1 MQIFTLHEINA
12 ASFYSKDTLITLDS
26 LSTEQIEKMYQN
38 RKIVFACTFIPSAVV
53 GICTGLILP
62 FLTAVTII
70 AINET
75 RISIK
80 EKSIYEKYLSE
91 NIGKT
96 LLPEPDYNC
105 ELNRDIKKISD

>member
-1 MQIFTLHEINA
+1 MQFVALHEINA
-12 ASFYSKDTLITLDS
+12 ASCYSKDTVITLDS
-26 LSTEQIEKMYQN
+26 LNTEHIEKMYKN

-53 GICTGLILP
+53 GICTGFTLP

-80 EKSIYEKYLSE
+80 EKNIYSKYLSE

-96 LLPEPDYNC
+96 PLPEPDYNC
-105 ELNRDIKKISD
+105 ELNRYIKKIPD